1 MQTYTLAEVTS
12 LLGLPRPVITGLV
25 AAGFVT
31 PERGARR
38 EYRFHFQDLVLLRAA
53 QGLKEAQLPPRRIQ
67 RALKALRA
75 RLPAE
80 MPVAGLKLTTVGN
93 DVVVRERGS
102 AAWQNAAGQW
112 LLDFEDSAAAAK
124 TENRAADPTQGASV
138 RRLRGA
144 GAAHGAPSPATDAFG
159 AATAEAATM
168 EATTGEARTLGAG
181 AVAAGAPAVATKP
194 PPASRPSPRAKAR
207 ATSQQWF
214 ERAVEL
220 EGTDPARAEAA
231 YRHAIA
237 ADPKRADAYLNLG
250 ALLGEAG
257 RHAEAAAVARL
268 GIERC
273 AREPLLHFNLGVALE
288 DARQPAAAIDA
299 YEHSLALDA
308 RLADAH
314 FNLAR
319 LHDRLG
325 DKRRAIRH
333 YSAYRRLRPAGS

>member
-31 PERGARR
+31 PERGTKR

-53 QGLKEAQLPPRRIQ
+53 QGLKEAQMAPRRIQ

-75 RLPAE
+75 QLPEE
-80 MPVAGLKLTTVGN
+80 MPAAGLKLAAVGN
-93 DVVVRERGS
+93 DIVVRERGG
-102 AAWQNAAGQW
+102 AAWHNAAGQW
-112 LLDFEDSAAAAK
+112 LLDFDDG
-124 TENRAADPTQGASV
+124 TGASTTSHLADRV
-138 RRLRGA
+138 HGPSVSRLRGA
-144 GAAHGAPSPATDAFG
+144 
-159 AATAEAATM
+159 EAARGAESPGTGARAAANAG
-168 EATTGEARTLGAG
+168 ATTQ
-181 AVAAGAPAVATKP
+181 PS
-194 PPASRPSPRAKAR
+194 PASRPSPRAKAHAQAR

-237 ADPKRADAYLNLG
+237 ADPKRTDAYLNLG
-250 ALLGEAG
+250 ALLGEVG
-257 RHAEAAAVARL
+257 RHADAAAVARL

-273 AREPLLHFNLGVALE
+273 ASEPLLHFNLGVALE

-308 RLADAH
+308 GLADAH

-325 DKRRAIRH
+325 DKKLAIRH